1 MSELGTARSPR
12 SVPRGETRAS
22 ARSARTGPAVR
33 CAVYT
38 RKSSE
43 EGLEQEFNS
52 LHAQREACEAYIQS
66 QRSEG
71 WLCLADPYDD
81 GGISGGTMDRP
92 GLQRLLSD
100 VKAGRIDTVVVYKV
114 DRLTRSLSDFAKIVD
129 VFDQAGA
136 SFVSV
141 TQSFNTTT
149 SMGRLTLNMLLSFA
163 QFEREVTSER
173 IRDKIGAS
181 KRKGMWTG
189 GTVPLGYDAVNTR
202 LVVNEEEAGTVRE
215 IFTRY
220 LTLGN
225 VRDVR
230 LSLIAEGRTGK
241 PPRDGEGRI
250 TGPGKPFTHDGPL
263 YHLLQNRLYRG
274 QIAYKGEVHQGQ
286 HAAIVEGDLFDAV
299 QAKLQENRVRRSYG
313 TPEGAPALLTGLLF
327 DARGQ
332 RVTPTHANKRGR
344 RYRYYASQCLI
355 GRRERGAEGVRV
367 PATDIDGLVL
377 GRIERLLADR
387 GALHDLL
394 TRQGV
399 PPDVQEQ
406 LLDKA
411 AALAATL
418 TVLPAHTQRALAL
431 QVIGRVQIHQAEVE
445 IVLRERRL
453 LRLIE
458 SGKPELPEEALGL
471 AETETET
478 ETEQTERPG
487 PTGHNPARE
496 TATPGSPGRA
506 GSGNGSSDET
516 QLLRLTVPAAIRRAG
531 MEMRLVLE
539 EGAADAE
546 TRAPDPALVRL
557 IAQAHRLRKL
567 LLDHQGRS
575 LGRLAEAAGLSD
587 AYVARI
593 LRLAFLAPDI
603 AEAILEGRQPV
614 TLTANRLANLKAVP
628 MDWNAQRTLL
638 AFPERG

>member
-1 MSELGTARSPR
+1 MPELGTARSPR
-12 SVPRGETRAS
+12 STLGGERRAS
-22 ARSARTGPAVR
+22 ARSARTAPAVR

-71 WLCLADPYDD
+71 WFCLEDPYDD
-81 GGISGGTMDRP
+81 GGISGGTMERP

-189 GTVPLGYDAVNTR
+189 GTVPLGYEAVNTK
-202 LVVNEEEAGTVRE
+202 LVVNEEEAGTVRG
-215 IFTRY
+215 IFARY
-220 LTLGN
+220 LALGN

-230 LSLIAEGRTGK
+230 LSLIEEGRTGK
-241 PPRDGEGRI
+241 PPRDEEGRI
-250 TGPGKPFTHDGPL
+250 TGPGRPFTHDGPL

-286 HAAIVEGDLFDAV
+286 HDAIVEEDLFDAV
-299 QAKLQENRVRRSYG
+299 QAKLEENRVRRSYG

-377 GRIERLLADR
+377 GRIERLLGDR
-387 GALHDLL
+387 GQLHDLL

-399 PPDVQEQ
+399 PPQAQEQ

-445 IVLRERRL
+445 IVLREESL

-458 SGKPELPEEALGL
+458 TGKPELPEEALGL
-471 AETETET
+471 AETETER
-478 ETEQTERPG
+478 TERPG
-487 PTGHNPARE
+487 AKAPDPLPE
-496 TATPGSPGRA
+496 TSAPGSPGYA
-506 GSGNGSSDET
+506 DGGNDSADET
-516 QLLRLTVPAAIRRAG
+516 QLLRLAVPAAVRRAG

-546 TRAPDPALVRL
+546 RREPDPALVRL

-614 TLTANRLANLKAVP
+614 TLTANKLANLKTVP
-628 MDWNAQRTLL
+628 MDWDAQRTLL
-638 AFPERG
+638 GFPERE